1 MLSNLIE
8 DWARGVARGFA
19 RLFAKSP
26 LTPNSLTVI
35 GLLLNIPVA
44 YVLANGWFL
53 LGGFLIILAA
63 VFDML
68 DGALAKV
75 QGKVTKFGAFLD
87 SNFDRYGETISFFGL
102 LLYYLISDETNR
114 VVGVLL
120 VFAAATGS
128 LLISYVKARAEG
140 LGMECKTGLMPRPE
154 RIAIIAIGCIVAHF
168 APVAII
174 IALWILAVGTHV
186 TAFQRIIYIW
196 AKTQRQLREEQAE
209 VASIAQVSPEVK
221 AKSKKSEQ
229 NEDESEKTAR
239 KFWSFRRI
247 N

>member
-1 MLSNLIE
+1 MLSSLIE

-26 LTPNSLTVI
+26 ITPNSLTVI
-35 GLLLNIPVA
+35 GLLLNIPVV

-53 LGGFLIILAA
+53 LGGILIIFAA

-75 QGKVTKFGAFLD
+75 QGKATKFGAFLD
-87 SNFDRYGETISFFGL
+87 SSFDRYGEIIAFCGP
-102 LLYYLISDETNR
+102 LLYYLITTETDR
-114 VVGVLL
+114 VLGVLL

-128 LLISYVKARAEG
+128 VQISYVKARAEG

-154 RIAIIAIGCIVAHF
+154 RIAIIAIGCIAAHF
-168 APVAII
+168 APVALI

-196 AKTQRQLREEQAE
+196 MKTQRQLRQEQSE
-209 VASIAQVSPEVK
+209 VASIQTSPEVK
-221 AKSKKSEQ
+221 AKLQKSEQ
-229 NEDESEKTAR
+229 NEDETEEAAR